1 MMMIVI
7 LSYSKIIKIKSISI
21 LISMRI
27 LTLTVLSLLLLLA
40 SSQYLVLTNA
50 PDLSRLMGLKNN
62 SVKVKASPIGF
73 KPMIGSL
80 HGKLALANP

>member
-1 MMMIVI
+1 
-7 LSYSKIIKIKSISI
+7 
-21 LISMRI
+21 MRI
-27 LTLTVLSLLLLLA
+27 LCLAVLSLLLLLA
-40 SSQYLVLTNA
+40 SSQYLVLTNT

-73 KPMIGSL
+73 KPIVGSL